1 MFDSSKL
8 YNNFSPYPSWKGQTF
23 GQITSS
29 IQKNGNMTKSNTCC
43 PKRSFTGSMYNTT
56 QLSNASLTALSFL
69 PPPLKIYRRE
79 AFTKPTEPT
88 EPLNTKSSR
97 ISTSIELLER
107 PGSSLVVFDNTKGG
121 NVCDSECS
129 GNKMTLDTNLIN
141 NLGER
146 GLCCDTTIADQLNPA
161 SVARRRCRSAGMYK
175 KKNGVLQP
183 PSKQTS
189 APYANTTKEYLS
201 TRGKTFKQNQYHYLK
216 SGNALAKPGA
226 PGSQNNKY
234 SINDG
239 GSFYCDASGY
249 YIQSE
254 FKPSNYKFSQDGGVS
269 SSARTNRLNYNT
281 ITTNG
286 GLYTSAYGSQVGNA
300 LSYGKSSDAYTIKD
314 KIGVPAPCDIA
325 CKTTRLK
332 A

>member
-29 IQKNGNMTKSNTCC
+29 IQRN
-43 PKRSFTGSMYNTT
+43 
-56 QLSNASLTALSFL
+56 SNATLSEQKNYSQPTVLAFL

-79 AFTKPTEPT
+79 AFTKPLKTE
-88 EPLNTKSSR
+88 SSKQ
-97 ISTSIELLER
+97 STSIELLER
-107 PGSSLVVFDNTKGG
+107 PGSSLVVFDNTKGW
-121 NVCDSECS
+121 NVCDSDCS
-129 GNKMTLDTNLIN
+129 GNKLTLDTNLIN
-141 NLGER
+141 NRGER
-146 GLCCDTTIADQLNPA
+146 GLCCDTSIAEQLNPA

-183 PSKQTS
+183 PSTQTS

-201 TRGKTFKQNQYHYLK
+201 TRGKTFKQNQYHYLQ
-216 SGNALAKPGA
+216 SGNALVKPGA

-239 GSFYCDASGY
+239 GGFYCSDPNY

-286 GLYTSAYGSQVGNA
+286 GLYTKAYGSQVGNA

-314 KIGVPAPCDIA
+314 KIGVPAPCDIS
-325 CKTTRLK
+325 CKTTKLK

>member
-29 IQKNGNMTKSNTCC
+29 IQRN
-43 PKRSFTGSMYNTT
+43 
-56 QLSNASLTALSFL
+56 SNATLSEQKNYSQPTVLAFL

-79 AFTKPTEPT
+79 AFTKPLKTE
-88 EPLNTKSSR
+88 SSKQ
-97 ISTSIELLER
+97 STSIELLER
-107 PGSSLVVFDNTKGG
+107 PGSSLVVFDNTKGW
-121 NVCDSECS
+121 NVCDSDCS
-129 GNKMTLDTNLIN
+129 GNKLTLDTNLIN
-141 NLGER
+141 NRGER
-146 GLCCDTTIADQLNPA
+146 GLCCDTSIAEQLNPA

-183 PSKQTS
+183 PSNQTS

-201 TRGKTFKQNQYHYLK
+201 TRGKTFKQNQYHYLQ
-216 SGNALAKPGA
+216 SGNALVKPGA

-286 GLYTSAYGSQVGNA
+286 GLYTKAYGSQVGNA

-314 KIGVPAPCDIA
+314 KIGVPAPCDIS
-325 CKTTRLK
+325 CKTTKLK

>member
-29 IQKNGNMTKSNTCC
+29 IQKN
-43 PKRSFTGSMYNTT
+43 
-56 QLSNASLTALSFL
+56 SNATLSEQQKYSQPTVLAFL

-79 AFTKPTEPT
+79 AFTKPLKTE
-88 EPLNTKSSR
+88 SSKQ
-97 ISTSIELLER
+97 STSIELLER
-107 PGSSLVVFDNTKGG
+107 PGSSLVVFNNTKDW
-121 NVCDSECS
+121 NVCDSDCS
-129 GNKMTLDTNLIN
+129 GNKLTLDTNLIN
-141 NLGER
+141 NRGER

-183 PSKQTS
+183 PSTQTS

-201 TRGKTFKQNQYHYLK
+201 TRGKTFKQNQYHYLQ
-216 SGNALAKPGA
+216 SGNALVKPGA

-239 GSFYCDASGY
+239 GGFYCSDPNY

-286 GLYTSAYGSQVGNA
+286 GLYTKAYGSQVGNA

-325 CKTTRLK
+325 CKTTKLK

>member
-29 IQKNGNMTKSNTCC
+29 IQRN
-43 PKRSFTGSMYNTT
+43 
-56 QLSNASLTALSFL
+56 SNATLSEQKNYSQPTVLAFL

-79 AFTKPTEPT
+79 AFTKPLKTE
-88 EPLNTKSSR
+88 SSKQ
-97 ISTSIELLER
+97 STSIELLER
-107 PGSSLVVFDNTKGG
+107 PGSSLVVFDNTKGW
-121 NVCDSECS
+121 NVCDNDCS
-129 GNKMTLDTNLIN
+129 GNKLTLDTNLIN
-141 NLGER
+141 NRGER
-146 GLCCDTTIADQLNPA
+146 GLCCDTTIAEQLNPA

-183 PSKQTS
+183 PSSQTK

-201 TRGKTFKQNQYHYLK
+201 TRGKTFNQNQYHYLK
-216 SGNALAKPGA
+216 SGNALARPGA

-286 GLYTSAYGSQVGNA
+286 GLYTKAYGSQVGNA

-314 KIGVPAPCDIA
+314 KIGVPAPCDIS
-325 CKTTRLK
+325 CKTTKLK

>member
-1 MFDSSKL
+1 MFQSSKL
-8 YNNFSPYPSWKGQTF
+8 NTNLTPFLSWKGQTF

-29 IQKNGNMTKSNTCC
+29 IQKNGNATLNEQNKYDQ
-43 PKRSFTGSMYNTT
+43 P
-56 QLSNASLTALSFL
+56 TALAFL

-79 AFTKPTEPT
+79 AFTKPLKTE
-88 EPLNTKSSR
+88 SSKQ
-97 ISTSIELLER
+97 STSIELLER

>member
-29 IQKNGNMTKSNTCC
+29 IQKNGNATLTEQKN
-43 PKRSFTGSMYNTT
+43 YT
-56 QLSNASLTALSFL
+56 QPTVLSFL

-79 AFTKPTEPT
+79 AFTKPLKIE
-88 EPLNTKSSR
+88 SSKQ
-97 ISTSIELLER
+97 STSIELLER
-107 PGSSLVVFDNTKGG
+107 PGSSLVVFDNTTDG
-121 NVCDSECS
+121 NVCDSKCN
-129 GNKMTLDTNLIN
+129 GNKLTLDTNLIN
-141 NLGER
+141 NKGER

-183 PSKQTS
+183 PSTKTTT
-189 APYANTTKEYLS
+189 APYATTTKEYLT
-201 TRGKTFKQNQYHYLK
+201 TRGKTFEQNQYNYLK
-216 SGNALAKPGA
+216 SGNALVKPGA

-239 GSFYCDASGY
+239 GSFYCSDPNY

-286 GLYTSAYGSQVGNA
+286 GLYTKAYGSQVGNA

-325 CKTTRLK
+325 CKTTKVK

>member
-29 IQKNGNMTKSNTCC
+29 IQRN
-43 PKRSFTGSMYNTT
+43 
-56 QLSNASLTALSFL
+56 SNATLSEQKKYTQPTVLAFL

-79 AFTKPTEPT
+79 AFTKP
-88 EPLNTKSSR
+88 LKTKSSKQ
-97 ISTSIELLER
+97 STSIELLER
-107 PGSSLVVFDNTKGG
+107 PGSSLVVFNNNTKDW
-121 NVCDSECS
+121 NVCDSDCS
-129 GNKMTLDTNLIN
+129 GNKLTLDTNLIN
-141 NLGER
+141 NRGER
-146 GLCCDTTIADQLNPA
+146 GLCCDTSIAEQLNPA

-183 PSKQTS
+183 PNPESTK
-189 APYANTTKEYLS
+189 APYANTTKEYLT

-216 SGNALAKPGA
+216 EGNALAKPGA

-286 GLYTSAYGSQVGNA
+286 GLYTKAYGSAVGNA

-325 CKTTRLK
+325 CKTTKVK

>member
-1 MFDSSKL
+1 MFQSSKL
-8 YNNFSPYPSWKGQTF
+8 NTNLSPFTSWKGQTF

-29 IQKNGNMTKSNTCC
+29 IQKNGNTTSTEQNNYNQPTK
-43 PKRSFTGSMYNTT
+43 
-56 QLSNASLTALSFL
+56 LAFL

-79 AFTKPTEPT
+79 AFTKELKT
-88 EPLNTKSSR
+88 NSTKQ
-97 ISTSIELLER
+97 STSIELLER
-107 PGSSLVVFDNTKGG
+107 PGSSLVVFNNTKGW
-121 NVCDSECS
+121 NVCDSDCS
-129 GNKMTLDTNLIN
+129 GNKLTLDTNLIN
-141 NLGER
+141 NRGER
-146 GLCCDTTIADQLNPA
+146 GLCCDARNPGSIADQINPA

-175 KKNGVLQP
+175 NKP
-183 PSKQTS
+183 PSTVTS
-189 APYANTTKEYLS
+189 APYSTTSKEYLS

-239 GSFYCDASGY
+239 GSFYCDASGH

-286 GLYTSAYGSQVGNA
+286 GLYTKAYGSQVGNA
-300 LSYGKSSDAYTIKD
+300 LSYGKSSDSYTIKD
-314 KIGVPAPCDIA
+314 KIGVPAPCDVA
-325 CKTTRLK
+325 CKTTKLK
-332 A
+332 V

>member
-29 IQKNGNMTKSNTCC
+29 IQRN
-43 PKRSFTGSMYNTT
+43 
-56 QLSNASLTALSFL
+56 SNATLSEQKNYTQPTVLAFL

-79 AFTKPTEPT
+79 AFTKPLKTE
-88 EPLNTKSSR
+88 SSKQ
-97 ISTSIELLER
+97 STSIELLER
-107 PGSSLVVFDNTKGG
+107 PGSSLVVFNNNTKDW
-121 NVCDSECS
+121 NVCDSDCS
-129 GNKMTLDTNLIN
+129 GNKLTLDTNLIN
-141 NLGER
+141 NRGER
-146 GLCCDTTIADQLNPA
+146 GLCCDTSIAEQLNPA

-183 PSKQTS
+183 PNPESTK
-189 APYANTTKEYLS
+189 APYANTTKEYLT

-216 SGNALAKPGA
+216 EGNALAKPGA

-286 GLYTSAYGSQVGNA
+286 GLYTTAYGSQVGNA

-325 CKTTRLK
+325 CKTTKVK

>member
-29 IQKNGNMTKSNTCC
+29 IQRN
-43 PKRSFTGSMYNTT
+43 
-56 QLSNASLTALSFL
+56 SNATLSEQKNYSQPTVLAFL

-79 AFTKPTEPT
+79 AFTKPLKTE
-88 EPLNTKSSR
+88 SSKQ
-97 ISTSIELLER
+97 STSIELLER
-107 PGSSLVVFDNTKGG
+107 PGSSLVVFDNTKGW
-121 NVCDSECS
+121 NVCDSDCS
-129 GNKMTLDTNLIN
+129 GNKLTLDTNLIN
-141 NLGER
+141 NRGER
-146 GLCCDTTIADQLNPA
+146 GLCCDTSIAEQLNPA

-183 PSKQTS
+183 PSNQTS

-201 TRGKTFKQNQYHYLK
+201 TRGKTFKQNQYHYLQ
-216 SGNALAKPGA
+216 SGNALVKPGA

-239 GSFYCDASGY
+239 GGFYCSDPNY

-286 GLYTSAYGSQVGNA
+286 GLYTKAYGSQVGNA

-314 KIGVPAPCDIA
+314 KIGVPAPCDIS
-325 CKTTRLK
+325 CKTTKLK

>member
-29 IQKNGNMTKSNTCC
+29 IQRN
-43 PKRSFTGSMYNTT
+43 
-56 QLSNASLTALSFL
+56 SNATLSEQKKYTQPTVLAFL

-79 AFTKPTEPT
+79 AFTKPLKTE
-88 EPLNTKSSR
+88 SSKQ
-97 ISTSIELLER
+97 STSIELLER
-107 PGSSLVVFDNTKGG
+107 PGSSLVVFNNNTKDW
-121 NVCDSECS
+121 NVCDSDCS
-129 GNKMTLDTNLIN
+129 GNKLTLDTNLIN
-141 NLGER
+141 NRGER
-146 GLCCDTTIADQLNPA
+146 GLCCDTTIAEQLNPA

-183 PSKQTS
+183 PNPESTK
-189 APYANTTKEYLS
+189 APYANTTKEYLT

-216 SGNALAKPGA
+216 EGNALAKPGA

-286 GLYTSAYGSQVGNA
+286 GLYTKAYGSQVGNA

-325 CKTTRLK
+325 CKTTKVK

>member
-1 MFDSSKL
+1 MFQSSKL
-8 YNNFSPYPSWKGQTF
+8 NTNLTPFLSWKGQTF

-29 IQKNGNMTKSNTCC
+29 IQKNGNATLNEQNKYDQ
-43 PKRSFTGSMYNTT
+43 P
-56 QLSNASLTALSFL
+56 TALAFL

-79 AFTKPTEPT
+79 AFTKPLKTE
-88 EPLNTKSSR
+88 SSKQ
-97 ISTSIELLER
+97 STSIELLER

-286 GLYTSAYGSQVGNA
+286 GLYTTAYGSQVGNA

-325 CKTTRLK
+325 CKTTKVK

>member
-1 MFDSSKL
+1 MFQSSKL
-8 YNNFSPYPSWKGQTF
+8 NTNLTPFLSWKGKTF

-29 IQKNGNMTKSNTCC
+29 IQKNGNCT
-43 PKRSFTGSMYNTT
+43 
-56 QLSNASLTALSFL
+56 LSEQNDYDMPTNLAFL
-69 PPPLKIYRRE
+69 PPPLKMYRRE
-79 AFTKPTEPT
+79 AFTKQ
-88 EPLNTKSSR
+88 LKSESSKQ
-97 ISTSIELLER
+97 STSIQLLEQ
-107 PGSSLVVFDNTKGG
+107 PGSSLVVFDDSEGW
-121 NVCDSECS
+121 NVCQSDCS
-129 GNKMTLDTNLIN
+129 GNKLTLDINLVN
-141 NLGER
+141 NKGER
-146 GLCCDTTIADQLNPA
+146 GLCCNTDIAKQLNPA
-161 SVARRRCRSAGMYK
+161 SVARQRCRSAGMYK

-183 PSKQTS
+183 PSSQTK
-189 APYANTTKEYLS
+189 APYANSTKEYLS
-201 TRGKTFKQNQYHYLK
+201 TRGKSFKQNQYHYIK
-216 SGNALAKPGA
+216 SGNAAVKPGA

-249 YIQSE
+249 YVQSE
-254 FKPSNYKFSQDGGVS
+254 FKPSNYKYSQDGGVS

-314 KIGVPAPCDIA
+314 KIGVPAPCDVA
-325 CKTTRLK
+325 CKTTKLK

>member
-29 IQKNGNMTKSNTCC
+29 IQRN
-43 PKRSFTGSMYNTT
+43 
-56 QLSNASLTALSFL
+56 SNATLSEQKNYTQPTVLAFL

-79 AFTKPTEPT
+79 AFTKP
-88 EPLNTKSSR
+88 LNTKSSSR

-107 PGSSLVVFDNTKGG
+107 PGSSLVVFDNNTKGW
-121 NVCDSECS
+121 NVCDSDCS
-129 GNKMTLDTNLIN
+129 GNKLTLDTNLIN
-141 NLGER
+141 NRGER
-146 GLCCDTTIADQLNPA
+146 GLCCDTSIAEQLNPA

-183 PSKQTS
+183 PNPESTK
-189 APYANTTKEYLS
+189 APYANTTKEYLT

-216 SGNALAKPGA
+216 EGNALAKPGA

-286 GLYTSAYGSQVGNA
+286 GLYTTAYGSQVGNA

-325 CKTTRLK
+325 CKTTKVK

>member
-1 MFDSSKL
+1 MFQSSTL
-8 YNNFSPYPSWKGQTF
+8 NTNLRPFLSWKGQTF

-29 IQKNGNMTKSNTCC
+29 IQKNGNATLPEQKSYSQPT
-43 PKRSFTGSMYNTT
+43 
-56 QLSNASLTALSFL
+56 SLAFL

-79 AFTKPTEPT
+79 AFTKPLKTE
-88 EPLNTKSSR
+88 SSKQ
-97 ISTSIELLER
+97 STSIELLER
-107 PGSSLVVFDNTKGG
+107 PGSSLVVFDNTKGW
-121 NVCDSECS
+121 NVCDSDCS
-129 GNKMTLDTNLIN
+129 GNKLTLDTNLIN
-141 NLGER
+141 NRGER
-146 GLCCDTTIADQLNPA
+146 GLCCDTSIAEQLNPA

-183 PSKQTS
+183 PSTQTS

-201 TRGKTFKQNQYHYLK
+201 TRGKTFKQNQYHYLQ
-216 SGNALAKPGA
+216 SGNALVKPGA

-239 GSFYCDASGY
+239 GGFYCSDPNY

-286 GLYTSAYGSQVGNA
+286 GLYTKAYGSQVGNA

-314 KIGVPAPCDIA
+314 KIGVPAPCDIS
-325 CKTTRLK
+325 CKTTKLK

>member
-29 IQKNGNMTKSNTCC
+29 IQRN
-43 PKRSFTGSMYNTT
+43 
-56 QLSNASLTALSFL
+56 SNATLSEQKKYTQPTVLAFL

-79 AFTKPTEPT
+79 AFTKPLKTT
-88 EPLNTKSSR
+88 STKQ
-97 ISTSIELLER
+97 STSIELLER
-107 PGSSLVVFDNTKGG
+107 PGSSLVVFDNTKTGCSVG
-121 NVCDSECS
+121 DYDCS
-129 GNKMTLDTNLIN
+129 GNKLTLDTNLIN
-141 NLGER
+141 NRGER
-146 GLCCDTTIADQLNPA
+146 GLCCDTSIAEQLNPA

-183 PSKQTS
+183 PNPESTK
-189 APYANTTKEYLS
+189 APYANTTKEYLT

-216 SGNALAKPGA
+216 EGNALAKPGA

-286 GLYTSAYGSQVGNA
+286 GLYTTAYGSQVGNA

-325 CKTTRLK
+325 CKTTKVK

>member
-29 IQKNGNMTKSNTCC
+29 IQKNGNMTKSDSCCRKKSIAAENNNTH
-43 PKRSFTGSMYNTT
+43 
-56 QLSNASLTALSFL
+56 LSTASVAALSFL

-79 AFTKPTEPT
+79 TSKPLKTKS
-88 EPLNTKSSR
+88 SSR

-107 PGSSLVVFDNTKGG
+107 PGSSLVVFDNNTKGW
-121 NVCDSECS
+121 NVCDSDCS
-129 GNKMTLDTNLIN
+129 GNKLTLDTNLIN
-141 NLGER
+141 NRGER
-146 GLCCDTTIADQLNPA
+146 GLCCDTTIAEQLNPA

-183 PSKQTS
+183 PSEKTS
-189 APYANTTKEYLS
+189 APYANTTKEYLT
-201 TRGKTFKQNQYHYLK
+201 TRGKTFKQNQFHYLK
-216 SGNALAKPGA
+216 EGNALAKPGA

-286 GLYTSAYGSQVGNA
+286 GLYTKAYGSQVGNA

-325 CKTTRLK
+325 CKTTKVK

>member
-1 MFDSSKL
+1 MFQSSKL
-8 YNNFSPYPSWKGQTF
+8 NTNLTPFLSWKGQTF

-29 IQKNGNMTKSNTCC
+29 IQKNGNATLPEQKSYSQPT
-43 PKRSFTGSMYNTT
+43 
-56 QLSNASLTALSFL
+56 SLAFL

-79 AFTKPTEPT
+79 AFTKPLKTE
-88 EPLNTKSSR
+88 SSKQ
-97 ISTSIELLER
+97 STSIELLER
-107 PGSSLVVFDNTKGG
+107 PGSSLVVFDNTKGW
-121 NVCDSECS
+121 NVCDNDCS
-129 GNKMTLDTNLIN
+129 GNKLTLDTNLIN
-141 NLGER
+141 NRGER
-146 GLCCDTTIADQLNPA
+146 GLCCDTTIAEQLNPA

-183 PSKQTS
+183 PSSQTK

-201 TRGKTFKQNQYHYLK
+201 TRGKTFNQNQYHYLK
-216 SGNALAKPGA
+216 SGNALARPGA

-239 GSFYCDASGY
+239 GAFYCDASGY

-286 GLYTSAYGSQVGNA
+286 GLYTTAYGSQVGNA

-325 CKTTRLK
+325 CKTTKVK